1 MRKTGKAF
9 TLIELLV
16 VIAII
21 ALLVSIL
28 LPSLSQAKAL
38 ARAVKCGANFKQIGI
53 GFALYQND
61 WEAYLPPLNSFVAYN
76 ANGTEKSYGMWNCI
90 GPYTGLPQWAGIAS
104 PPTSTD
110 DPTHIKTDSYWGG
123 WKQKYKLQDTVWG
136 CPDNVPDAQPWR
148 QGYAESLYLQYPGG
162 RGPDVSAANPRAW
175 TFPRPADAIP
185 QPASKIHVSD
195 STSWYLGDIAF
206 VGTSQSRFDIDRHL
220 SGAEI
225 LFLDGHVSYYKGDT
239 IAATIYQD
247 SDSKSMLNFSLP

>member
-1 MRKTGKAF
+1 MMKTSKAF

-61 WEAYLPPLNSFVAYN
+61 WEAYLPPLNSFISYN

-90 GPYTGLPQWAGIAS
+90 GPYTGLPQWAGIAG

-110 DPTHIKTDSYWGG
+110 DPTHIKTDSYWGQ
-123 WKQKYKLQDTVWG
+123 WKQKYKLKDTVWG
-136 CPDNVPDAQPWR
+136 CPDNVPDACPWNR
-148 QGYAESLYLQYPGG
+148 GYAESLYLVYSGTQ
-162 RGPDVSAANPRAW
+162 ANNPRPW
-175 TFPRPADAIP
+175 SFPRPFFAIP
-185 QPASKIHVSD
+185 KPASKIHVSD
-195 STSWYLGDIAF
+195 SSDWHLGNVTN
-206 VGTSQSRFDIDRHL
+206 VGVPNANGTYTFDIYRHL

-225 LFLDGHVSYYKGDT
+225 LFLDGHVGYYKGDY
-239 IAATIYQD
+239 IIDHIYRD
-247 SDSKSMLNFSLP
+247 SDPKSMLNFSLQ